1 MTRELTSTSRRA
13 LLACAWCGPLAVV
26 VSFAGWLISG
36 VLPFPLGADST
47 TAEVVEFYSGGA
59 HVPMGIA
66 LASIGVSLVIPLNA
80 AIAYIMRRAE
90 TGQPILALVQLVSGS
105 VTAVLLLVPMLIMA
119 SAGFRP
125 DRPSELTVLLNDTA
139 WLLFIT
145 PVGPFV
151 IQNVAIAVVILTS
164 KATVLPRW
172 LGFLNLWAGFTFTF
186 DVIAY
191 AFQEGPFAW
200 HGLLIFWLALTAYAI
215 WLIAMGLCVRRS
227 VLSWND
233 DGVPTAEAV

>member
-1 MTRELTSTSRRA
+1 MTGELTSTARRV
-13 LLACAWCGPLAVV
+13 LLACAWCGPLAVAV
-26 VSFAGWLISG
+26 AFAGWLISG

-80 AIAYIMRRAE
+80 AIAYVVRRAE
-90 TGQPILALVQLVSGS
+90 TGQPILTLVQLVSGS
-105 VTAVLLLVPMLIMA
+105 VTAVLLLVPMLLMA

-125 DRPSELTVLLNDTA
+125 ERAPELTMLLNDTA

-151 IQNVAIAVVILTS
+151 IQNVAIAVAILTS
-164 KATVLPRW
+164 KDAVLPRW
-172 LGFLNLWAGFTFTF
+172 LGFLNLWAAFTFTF
-186 DVIAY
+186 DVIAF

-200 HGLLIFWLALTAYAI
+200 DGLLIFWLALTAYAV
-215 WLIAMGLCVRRS
+215 WLLAMGLCVRRS
-227 VLSWND
+227 VLSQTGD
-233 DGVPTAEAV
+233 RAPAAEVV